1 MSLISFPFDFG
12 LLKNNI
18 FNDATPSS
26 YIPPGYSSG
35 LRATYSYTVPAATK
49 TLVNFNLNA
58 SGLVQ
63 NLGTNKDVTTIFN
76 RSMTLT
82 FPGAANDVFVGF
94 SESYSN
100 ASSIVYNF
108 VILKNGVTVFSL
120 TQSFSDSTVNKKNS
134 ANLLIQCL
142 EYNQ

>member
-26 YIPPGYSSG
+26 YVPPGYSSG
-35 LRATYSYTVPAATK
+35 LRATYSYTVPASTK

-58 SGLVQ
+58 SGIAQ
-63 NLGTNKDVTTIFN
+63 FLGTNKDVRNIFN

-82 FPGAANDVFVGF
+82 FPGATNDLFVGF

-100 ASSIVYNF
+100 TTNMVCNF
-108 VILKNGVTVFSL
+108 VILKNGISVFSL
-120 TQSFSDSTVNKKNS
+120 TESYALNGGTPITT